1 MSCMPAL
8 HSWLNGWRL
17 TCIIEQCHVYNALGS
32 NGQEPSEGSLS
43 VTCTRNES
51 FEQGYWA
58 SNNSLFRNNLF
69 CRCTPHVTI
78 NQILICKGAH
88 ADSQICRP
96 SLGHGIL
103 CLLLSWATTKFGLTH
118 CRPSL
123 GAGILCS
130 TMVFELRRSLGALTT
145 EPSWELECC
154 VLQWFLSYDEV
165 WAHSLQ
171 TLFGSWSTVFY
182 NCFWATTKF
191 GLTHCRLSLGAGIL
205 CFTMVFE
212 QRRNLGSLTA
222 DPLWE
227 LE

>member
-1 MSCMPAL
+1 MIMSCMPAL

-17 TCIIEQCHVYNALGS
+17 TCIIEQCHIYKMCGS

-88 ADSQICRP
+88 ADSLVADPLWDTEYCVYYY
-96 SLGHGIL
+96 L
-103 CLLLSWATTKFGLTH
+103 
-118 CRPSL
+118 
-123 GAGILCS
+123 
-130 TMVFELRRSLGALTT
+130 ELRRSLGSLIAD
-145 EPSWELECC
+145 PHWELEYC

-171 TLFGSWSTVFY
+171 NLLGSWNAVF
-182 NCFWATTKF
+182 C
-191 GLTHCRLSLGAGIL
+191 GLGG
-205 CFTMVFE
+205 
-212 QRRNLGSLTA
+212 GSH
-222 DPLWE
+222 
-227 LE
+227 